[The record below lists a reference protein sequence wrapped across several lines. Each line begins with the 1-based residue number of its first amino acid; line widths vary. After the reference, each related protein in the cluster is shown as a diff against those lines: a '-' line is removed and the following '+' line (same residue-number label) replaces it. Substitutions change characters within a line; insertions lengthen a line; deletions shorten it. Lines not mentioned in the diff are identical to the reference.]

1 MQILGNRVLVKRLVE
16 EVKEGYQTVDVEDSF
31 LNKGLVISEG
41 EINTDSYDFVG
52 KTILFAKYSP
62 DTHDYNGMKIVNIDD
77 ILAIL

>member
-16 EVKEGYQTVDVEDSF
+16 EVKEGFQTVDVEDSF
-31 LNKGLVISEG
+31 ISKGLVTEEG
-41 EINTDSYDFVG
+41 TPSNLLYRTV
-52 KTILFAKYSP
+52 LFAKYSP